1 MDPVTARA
9 YHDETLPA
17 DGAKVAHFCS
27 MCGPK
32 FCSMEL
38 TQQVRDYADAHNLTS
53 VEGLREG
60 MREKS
65 EEFRKGG
72 EIYVKQ

>member
-17 DGAKVAHFCS
+17 EGAKVAHFCS

-38 TQQVRDYADAHNLTS
+38 TQQVRQMA
-53 VEGLREG
+53 ERG
-60 MREKS
+60 MEEKS
-65 EEFRKGG
+65 VEFRKTG
-72 EIYVKQ
+72 EIYVKT